1 VRPSTQAAPREP
13 AGATA
18 AGLDYAAVTP
28 ARNERD
34 NLPRLAAALVAQQRR
49 PREWVVVDDGS
60 DDGGREAIEAL
71 AAEHDW
77 IRVVDFEAAGGGA
90 LADGRREGRDLEA
103 FRTGVRA
110 LRGEPEVVVKVDAD
124 VSFEP
129 DYFALLLE
137 RFAAEPDLGIAS
149 GACWELQDGRWVR
162 RRVMADHPRGATRAY
177 RRECLPELMALEPR
191 MGWDGVD
198 EIAVS
203 VRGYRSRTFT
213 EIPFRHHRAEGGR
226 ERGRFQARA
235 AQGRGSW
242 YMGYRPGYVLLRT
255 AYQLR
260 TGPSALG
267 IAWGYAASALRGESR
282 CPDPEIRRRVRERQ
296 RLRSALRRGA
306 PP

>member
-1 VRPSTQAAPREP
+1 M
-13 AGATA
+13 
-18 AGLDYAAVTP
+18 TP
-28 ARNERD
+28 ARNERE
-34 NLPRLAAALVAQQRR
+34 NLPRLAAALLAQERR

-60 DDGGREAIEAL
+60 DDGGREAVEAL
-71 AAEHDW
+71 AAEHGW
-77 IRVVDFEAAGGGA
+77 IRLLDFDAGGGGA

-103 FRTGVRA
+103 FRAGVRA
-110 LRGEPEVVVKVDAD
+110 LRGEADVVVKLDAD

-129 DYFALLLE
+129 DYFAALLD

-149 GACWELQDGRWVR
+149 GACWEQDGGRWVR

-198 EIAVS
+198 EVAVS
-203 VRGYRSRTFT
+203 VRGFRSRTFT
-213 EIPFRHHRAEGGR
+213 DIPFRHHRAEGGR
-226 ERGRFQARA
+226 ERGRFRARA

-242 YMGYRPGYVLLRT
+242 YMGYRPSYVLLRT

-260 TGPSALG
+260 TGPAAAG
-267 IAWGYAASALRGESR
+267 IAWGYVTAALRRESR

>member
-1 VRPSTQAAPREP
+1 VRPATEAPHAESAPAA
-13 AGATA
+13 A
-18 AGLDYAAVTP
+18 LDYAAVTP
-28 ARNERD
+28 ARNERQ
-34 NLPRLAAALVAQQRR
+34 NLPRLAAALLAQERR
-49 PREWVVVDDGS
+49 PREWIVVDDAS
-60 DDGGREAIEAL
+60 DDGGREAVEAL

-77 IRVVDFEAAGGGA
+77 IRVVDFEAATGGT

-103 FRTGVRA
+103 FRAGVRE
-110 LRGEPEVVVKVDAD
+110 LGGETAVVVKLDAD

-149 GACWELQDGRWVR
+149 GACWELEGGRWVR
-162 RRVMADHPRGATRAY
+162 RRVMPDHPRGATRAY

-198 EIAVS
+198 ELAVS
-203 VRGYRSRTFT
+203 TRGYRSRTFT
-213 EIPFRHHRAEGGR
+213 DIPFRHHRAEGGR

-242 YMGYRPGYVLLRT
+242 YMGYRPGYALMR
-255 AYQLR
+255 AAWQLR

-267 IAWGYAASALRGESR
+267 IAWGYAAAALRRESR
-282 CPDPEIRRRVRERQ
+282 CPDPEVRRRVRERQ